1 LFGAIARPGRSCAS
15 ALDLTP
21 LTDCGGPKPTRRLL
35 SGYIGV
41 VAALRNKITLGFS
54 GVAFSCPGMDDVA
67 SPCTGICRL
76 DSVGETCLGCR
87 RAVLARLALASGD
100 AGRR

>member
-1 LFGAIARPGRSCAS
+1 
-15 ALDLTP
+15 
-21 LTDCGGPKPTRRLL
+21 
-35 SGYIGV
+35 
-41 VAALRNKITLGFS
+41 
-54 GVAFSCPGMDDVA
+54 MDDVA

-76 DSVGETCLGCR
+76 DLVGETCLGCRRTLDEIAAWSTLSSEGR